1 MQRKLRLGLSSIALI
16 ALIVAG
22 CSTAAHRQAQLP
34 GWATQE
40 AWAEFKACVKSVM
53 DQSEYA
59 ALFVHTLDLD
69 TMQPTTTQLTDETI
83 PSEQDARVFAA
94 RFDETNRCREELLT
108 DIAIPRPDLTPIL
121 ADEFTQAGAIAVLV
135 VERRVT
141 WAEAAR
147 RSQMLSGDLRQ
158 GSQRLIC
165 NGLLI
170 STHSTKPTWRNFK
183 PPRRNLNNRSGS
195 KRRRDRPSQMERV
208 LFVHIN

>member
-59 ALFVHTLDLD
+59 ALLVHTLDLD

-158 GSQRLIC
+158 RITAADLQWIADLNPFHQADMAQLQAAAAQSEQQERIKEATRPAVTNGAGSV
-165 NGLLI
+165 
-170 STHSTKPTWRNFK
+170 
-183 PPRRNLNNRSGS
+183 
-195 KRRRDRPSQMERV
+195 RPY
-208 LFVHIN
+208 

>member
-59 ALFVHTLDLD
+59 ALLVHTLDLD

-135 VERRVT
+135 VARRVT

-158 GSQRLIC
+158 RITAADLQWIADLNPFHQADMAQLQAAAAQSEQQERIKEATRPAVTNGAGSV
-165 NGLLI
+165 
-170 STHSTKPTWRNFK
+170 
-183 PPRRNLNNRSGS
+183 
-195 KRRRDRPSQMERV
+195 RPY
-208 LFVHIN
+208 

>member
-59 ALFVHTLDLD
+59 ALLVHTLDLD

-108 DIAIPRPDLTPIL
+108 DIAVPRPDLTPIL

-158 GSQRLIC
+158 RITAADLQWIADLNPFHQADMAQLQAAAAQSEQQERIKEATRPAVTNGAGSV
-165 NGLLI
+165 
-170 STHSTKPTWRNFK
+170 
-183 PPRRNLNNRSGS
+183 
-195 KRRRDRPSQMERV
+195 RPY
-208 LFVHIN
+208 